1 MNLFGEK
8 LPTHAYPLLQQWAE
22 VVVLELDQ
30 VLSRGSS
37 RKRQIAKSLLREVL
51 LEQGLQVP
59 LILIDITIEAAVRKH
74 QLRFR

>member
-8 LPTHAYPLLQQWAE
+8 LPTHAYTLLQQWAE

-51 LEQGLQVP
+51 LEQGLEVP